1 MERMTAR
8 TGYWKVGLAL
18 RLIAGVRALFRRM
31 QPSSFALFVG
41 VIAAVVS
48 AIGLYQRGGYA
59 GDFNWAWRAARLWTQ
74 GRNPYNDPGLAPIF
88 PYPFDAPLLYPM
100 TAVVL
105 AVPFAVLPPWLAGA
119 AFFGVSAGI
128 LAYLVLLRREWRLL
142 PLFTS
147 APFYVAASVAQWS
160 PLVVA
165 TALAPSI
172 GFLALAKPNI
182 GLPVLATHGRAE
194 TWRRAFAFVSLTL
207 PLLPSWP
214 LSWVENLR
222 SHGGYPSPLLVFPG
236 ALLLLALL
244 RWRAPEARL
253 LVLMALVPQ
262 RLWFYDQLPL
272 WLIARTWWQGLFL
285 SALSW
290 IGYAGWRMSP
300 NPYGWVGSSPATAP
314 IWVVCFIYLPALLL
328 VLWPLVR
335 PTIERL
341 VMGALARGS
350 GWLAWPQV
358 TRGER

>member
-18 RLIAGVRALFRRM
+18 RLIASVRDRFRRM

-59 GDFNWAWRAARLWTQ
+59 GDFTWAWRAARLWIQ
-74 GRNPYNDPGLAPIF
+74 GRDPYNDPGLAPIF

-105 AVPFAVLPPWLAGA
+105 AAPFAALPAWLAGS
-119 AFFGVSAGI
+119 AFFGISTGI

-142 PLFTS
+142 PLFIS

-182 GLPVLATHGRAE
+182 GVPVLATHGRPG
-194 TWRRAFAFVSLTL
+194 TWWRALTFVLLTL
-207 PLLPSWP
+207 PLLPWWP
-214 LSWVENLR
+214 LAWVENLR
-222 SHGGYPSPLLVFPG
+222 TQRGYPSPFLVFLG
-236 ALLLLALL
+236 ALVLLALL

-262 RLWFYDQLPL
+262 RLWFYDQLAV
-272 WLIARTWWQGLFL
+272 WLIARTWRQGLFL

-290 IGYAGWRMSP
+290 IGYVGWRMSP

-314 IWVVCFIYLPALLL
+314 IWVVCFIYVPALLL
-328 VLWPLVR
+328 VLWPLVQ
-335 PTIERL
+335 PTAERL
-341 VMGALARGS
+341 VTGVLARLLS
-350 GWLAWPQV
+350 WLAWSPV